1 MDIKKDSENKDI
13 ENSEDND
20 TGIIIDVIINN
31 DEDNY
36 HDVNEDTGDNEFKG
50 KIDSIE
56 NELPDGKNY
65 IVNDGENNEIDDNYV
80 IDDNDYNNDLDD
92 YCDNDEIDCNNIN
105 ANNVEN
111 ECVEE
116 NYDLDYEEFEQ
127 YEKLTKKDILNIFK
141 LLTSIIA
148 VVSIILIFS
157 RRDSFAGI
165 ILLFVSFLALIF
177 MTIEDNE

>member
-1 MDIKKDSENKDI
+1 MDIKKDSENKNI
-13 ENSEDND
+13 ENSEEND
-20 TGIIIDVIINN
+20 TSIINDVIINN

-56 NELPDGKNY
+56 NELPDDKNY
-65 IVNDGENNEIDDNYV
+65 IVNDGENNE

-92 YCDNDEIDCNNIN
+92 YCDNDELDCNNIN

-116 NYDLDYEEFEQ
+116 VYDLDYEEFEQ

-177 MTIEDNE
+177 MIIEDNE